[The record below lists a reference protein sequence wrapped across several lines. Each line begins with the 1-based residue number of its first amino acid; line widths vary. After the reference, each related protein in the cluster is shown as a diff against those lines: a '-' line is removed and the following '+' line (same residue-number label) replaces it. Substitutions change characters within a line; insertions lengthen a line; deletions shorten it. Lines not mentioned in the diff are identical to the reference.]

1 MAYRTS
7 DKVRQKKDAKR
18 TALMQ
23 TALQVFAEKGYH
35 AATVRDIVN
44 KAGVAIGTF
53 YFYFPDKETL
63 FKYLYEET
71 AEFLVQS
78 IEQSLLNRQ
87 AFHQQIMAAV
97 QGYINIALYE
107 PAVIHLLLIGGIGA
121 IPSLTEKRSIFRERM
136 VQLWYT
142 LLFQGLEQAYIPD
155 QNIRR
160 TAEAIAGACDEV
172 VLHLLDQPSR
182 ESEGDGAIQDLTV
195 FVLRAIGY
203 RPSASQQPD
212 PEAAE

>member
-7 DKVRQKKDAKR
+7 EKVRQKKDAKR

-63 FKYLYEET
+63 FSYLYEET
-71 AEFLVQS
+71 AEFLVLS
-78 IEQSLLNRQ
+78 VEQSMMNRSTI
-87 AFHQQIMAAV
+87 HQQIMAAV

-121 IPSLTEKRSIFRERM
+121 IPSLMEKRSIFRERI
-136 VQLWYT
+136 VQMWFQ
-142 LLFQGLEQAYIPD
+142 LLESAAEQDLIPQ
-155 QNIRR
+155 QNLRR
-160 TAEAIAGACDEV
+160 VAEAVAGACDEV
-172 VLHLLDQPSR
+172 LLHLLEQPTR
-182 ESEGDGAIQDLTV
+182 EAESEAATRDLTI
-195 FVLRAIGY
+195 FILRAIGF
-203 RPSASQQPD
+203 RSQ
-212 PEAAE
+212 AADKKTSE